1 MVKITTLKKTAPDFR
16 VGFIF
21 MLFSVIMLCVPKTDA
36 AIVSD
41 GDFETNLVAGNPA
54 TSLLSSWSPTNSPD
68 ASGIVLGIDPA
79 YYNRVFSSLVSAG
92 GGTTG
97 GSVSAIFTS
106 APGGGGPENQLASI
120 SQNVA
125 TTQGQFYDIRL
136 WVANMSTAAGGA
148 PDTGARENLF
158 SVTWNGAAV
167 DLTNPSVLGYSNFAT
182 PNSSSSTAVELAGAA
197 GTYVLAATGG
207 WTLVIIPNQ
216 AAAGNGATTTNLTIS
231 AQNNNL
237 ATAVDAVEVVPE
249 PSSIV
254 LLAAGAALAGLRRR
268 RQQRAA

>member
-36 AIVSD
+36 AIVDD

-54 TSLLSSWSPTNSPD
+54 TSLLPSWAPTNSPD
-68 ASGIVLGIDPA
+68 GSGIVLGIDPA
-79 YYNRVFSSLVSAG
+79 FYNSVFSSLVSAG

-106 APGGGGPENQLASI
+106 APVGGGPANQLASI

-125 TTQGQFYDIRL
+125 TTPGQFYDIRL
-136 WVANMSTAAGGA
+136 WVANMSTTAGGA

-158 SVTWNGAAV
+158 SVTWNGAPV

-182 PNSSSSTAVELAGAA
+182 PNLSSNAVELAGAA
-197 GTYVLAATGG
+197 GTYVLTATGG

-216 AAAGNGATTTNLTIS
+216 AAAGGLATTTNLTIS

-237 ATAVDAVEVVPE
+237 ATAVDAVDVVPE

>member
-36 AIVSD
+36 AIVDD

-54 TSLLSSWSPTNSPD
+54 TSLLPSWAPTNSPD
-68 ASGIVLGIDPA
+68 GSGIVLGIDPA
-79 YYNRVFSSLVSAG
+79 FYNSVFSSLVSAG

-106 APGGGGPENQLASI
+106 APVGGGPANQLASI

-125 TTQGQFYDIRL
+125 TTPGQFYDIRL
-136 WVANMSTAAGGA
+136 WVANMSTTAGGA

-158 SVTWNGAAV
+158 SVTWNGTLINLSAV
-167 DLTNPSVLGYSNFAT
+167 DPVHFAAPNPSN
-182 PNSSSSTAVELAGAA
+182 PNAVELAGVA
-197 GTYVLAATGG
+197 GTYVLTATGG

-216 AAAGNGATTTNLTIS
+216 AAAGGGATTTNLTIS

-237 ATAVDAVEVVPE
+237 ATAVDAVDVVPE

>member
-1 MVKITTLKKTAPDFR
+1 MITLKKTAPDFR
-16 VGFIF
+16 VGFVV
-21 MLFSVIMLCVPKTDA
+21 MLFSMLMLCVPKTDA
-36 AIVSD
+36 AIVD
-41 GDFETNLVAGNPA
+41 GDFETDIVAGIPA
-54 TSLLSSWSPTNSPD
+54 TSPLTSWSPTNSPD
-68 ASGIVLGIDPA
+68 GSGIVLGINPA
-79 YYNRVFSSLVSAG
+79 FYNSDFSSLVNAG

-106 APGGGGPENQLASI
+106 GGPANQLASI

-125 TTQGQFYDIRL
+125 TTPGQFYDIRL
-136 WVANMSTAAGGA
+136 WVANMSTTAGGA

-158 SVTWNGAAV
+158 SVTWNGAPV

-182 PNSSSSTAVELAGAA
+182 PNPSNPNAVELAGVA
-197 GTYVLAATGG
+197 GTYVLTATGG

-216 AAAGNGATTTNLTIS
+216 EAAGSGATTNLTIS

-237 ATAVDAVEVVPE
+237 ATAVDAVEVTETPE

>member
-16 VGFIF
+16 MGFIF

-54 TSLLSSWSPTNSPD
+54 TSLLPSWSPTNALYGTS
-68 ASGIVLGIDPA
+68 SNFGTTVLGIDPA
-79 YYNRVFSSLVSAG
+79 FYNSVFSSVASD
-92 GGTTG
+92 GTPG
-97 GSVSAIFTS
+97 GSISAVFAT
-106 APGGGGPENQLASI
+106 APVGNTISMASI
-120 SQNVA
+120 SQDVA
-125 TTQGQFYDIRL
+125 TTSGKFYDIRL
-136 WVANMSTAAGGA
+136 WVANLPTGNGA
-148 PDTGARENLF
+148 EPDLGARENLF
-158 SVTWNGAAV
+158 SLNWNGAPIA
-167 DLTNPSVLGYSNFAT
+167 LSLWNANFAAPNPSNPTELSNA
-182 PNSSSSTAVELAGAA
+182 PAGA
-197 GTYVLAATGG
+197 YVLTATGG
-207 WTLVIIPNQ
+207 WTLLLITNQ
-216 AAAGNGATTTNLTIS
+216 PASTGATTNLTIS

-237 ATAVDAVEVVPE
+237 ATAVDAVEVTETPE

>member
-1 MVKITTLKKTAPDFR
+1 MSTLKKTAPDSR
-16 VGFIF
+16 MGFVV
-21 MLFSVIMLCVPKTDA
+21 MLFSMLMLCVPKTDA
-36 AIVSD
+36 AIVD
-41 GDFETNLVAGNPA
+41 GDFETDIVAGNPT
-54 TSLLSSWSPTNSPD
+54 TSPLTSWSPTNSPD
-68 ASGIVLGIDPA
+68 GSGIVLGINPA
-79 YYNRVFSSLVSAG
+79 FYNSVFSSLVNAG

-106 APGGGGPENQLASI
+106 ASGGGGPANQMASI

-125 TTQGQFYDIRL
+125 TTPGQFYDIRL

-148 PDTGARENLF
+148 PDTGARANLF
-158 SVTWNGAAV
+158 SVTWNGTLIDLSAV
-167 DLTNPSVLGYSNFAT
+167 DPVHFAAPNPLN
-182 PNSSSSTAVELAGAA
+182 PNAVELAGAA
-197 GTYVLAATGG
+197 GTYVLTATGG

-216 AAAGNGATTTNLTIS
+216 AAAGGVATTTNLTIS

-237 ATAVDAVEVVPE
+237 ATAVDAVDVVPE

>member
-1 MVKITTLKKTAPDFR
+1 MITLKKTAPDFR
-16 VGFIF
+16 VSFVV
-21 MLFSVIMLCVPKTDA
+21 MLFSMLMFCVPKTDA
-36 AIVSD
+36 AIVD
-41 GDFETNLVAGNPA
+41 GDFETDIVAGNPA
-54 TSLLSSWSPTNSPD
+54 TSPLTSWSPTNSPD

-79 YYNRVFSSLVSAG
+79 YYNSVFSSLVSAG

-106 APGGGGPENQLASI
+106 ASGGGGPANQLASI

-125 TTQGQFYDIRL
+125 TTPGQFYDIRL

-148 PDTGARENLF
+148 PDTGARANLF
-158 SVTWNGAAV
+158 SVTWNGTLIDLSAV
-167 DLTNPSVLGYSNFAT
+167 DPVHFAAPNPLN
-182 PNSSSSTAVELAGAA
+182 PNAAELAGAA
-197 GTYVLAATGG
+197 GTYVLTATGG

-216 AAAGNGATTTNLTIS
+216 AAAGGGATTTNLTIS

-237 ATAVDAVEVVPE
+237 ATAVDAVDVVPE

>member
-1 MVKITTLKKTAPDFR
+1 MITLKKTAPDSR
-16 VGFIF
+16 VGFVV
-21 MLFSVIMLCVPKTDA
+21 MLFSMLMFCVPRTHA
-36 AIVSD
+36 AIVD
-41 GDFETNLVAGNPA
+41 GDFETDIVAGNPA
-54 TSLLSSWSPTNSPD
+54 TSPLTSWSPTNSPD
-68 ASGIVLGIDPA
+68 GSGIVLGINPA
-79 YYNRVFSSLVSAG
+79 FYNSDFSSLVNAG

-106 APGGGGPENQLASI
+106 GGPANQLASI

-125 TTQGQFYDIRL
+125 TTPGQFYDIRL
-136 WVANMSTAAGGA
+136 WVANMSTTAGGA

-158 SVTWNGAAV
+158 SVTWNGAPV

-182 PNSSSSTAVELAGAA
+182 PNPSNPNAVELAGAA

-216 AAAGNGATTTNLTIS
+216 AAADGGATTTNLTIS